1 MQKFWMRAGALGIA
15 VGALGL
21 VLVQAGLSSCGSARP
36 APESQSPE
44 PPITTK
50 ASGAPNA
57 TSTVE
62 QEEAPPEYMPAT
74 KSGSFLPR
82 PRAQQKNSP
91 AK

>member
-1 MQKFWMRAGALGIA
+1 M
-15 VGALGL
+15 
-21 VLVQAGLSSCGSARP
+21 VQAGLSSCGSAQP

-50 ASGAPNA
+50 ASEAPTA
-57 TSTVE
+57 EPASTAE

-74 KSGSFLPR
+74 KSGAFLPR
-82 PRAQQKNSP
+82 PQSRQKNAP